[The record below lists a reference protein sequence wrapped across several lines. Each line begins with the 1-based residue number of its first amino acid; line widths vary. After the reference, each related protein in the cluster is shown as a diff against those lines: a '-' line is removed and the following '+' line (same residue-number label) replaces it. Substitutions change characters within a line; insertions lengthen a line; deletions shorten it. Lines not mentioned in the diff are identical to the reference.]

1 MPGPALDTFP
11 APLRL
16 ADARARIRASRA
28 AEGRR
33 TVVLDDDPTGS
44 QSVHDVDVVT
54 ALEPAEYA
62 RALAEPGAT
71 CFVLTNSRSMGQDD
85 AVRLTARVTAD
96 VLGVMAGLSAPV
108 DLVSRSDST
117 LRGHVLAEVEAMV
130 ETLGTDAGTAV
141 DGVLLVPAFLEAG
154 RFTVDGVHYAT
165 VGGEAVPV
173 AETEFARDASFGYR
187 SSDLREFVAEKSG
200 GRLRAEDVRSI
211 SLHDIRVGGP
221 ERVAGILGEV
231 TGGAFVVVDAADYAD
246 LEVVVLGLLEARGA
260 GRSFVYRTGPSF
272 VRALAGIEPR
282 APLGTDD
289 IWPGGRPGGHGLLV
303 VGSHVGLTSA
313 QVAAVENRGNFER
326 VELDVQALID
336 PERRA
341 DHLAQAT
348 DRVRTALGRSDVLL
362 LTSRVLV
369 RGTGAD
375 DSLSIARTVS
385 AGVTSL
391 VRAVLSSRPAWVV
404 AKGGITSHDVAVE
417 GLGIRRARVLG
428 QLLTGMVS
436 VLQPLEA
443 ADGAVGMPYVV
454 FAGNVGDTQ
463 TLAHVVDVVAGPST
477 GAGTPAPE
485 RAGRDDEGAGA

>member
-1 MPGPALDTFP
+1 MPGPALDTLP
-11 APLRL
+11 PPLRL
-16 ADARARIRASRA
+16 PDARARIRASRA

-33 TVVLDDDPTGS
+33 TVVFDDDPTGS

-54 ALEPAEYA
+54 VLDPAEYA

-71 CFVLTNSRSMGQDD
+71 CFVLTNSRSLAEDG
-85 AVRLTARVTAD
+85 AVRLTAAVADD
-96 VLGVMAGLSAPV
+96 VLSVAAGMSAPV

-117 LRGHVLAEVEAMV
+117 LRGHVFAEVQTLVEAHR
-130 ETLGTDAGTAV
+130 TGSGTAV

-165 VGGEAVPV
+165 VGGQATPV
-173 AETEFARDASFGYR
+173 ADTEFARDASFGYR
-187 SSDLREFVAEKSG
+187 NSDLREFVAEKSG
-200 GRLRAEDVRSI
+200 GRVRPEDVRSI

-221 ERVAGILGEV
+221 DRVADILREV
-231 TGGAFVVVDAADYAD
+231 TGAAFVVVDAADYAD
-246 LEVVVLGLLEARGA
+246 LEVVVLGLLEARRA

-289 IWPGGRPGGHGLLV
+289 IWPRGRPDGHGLLV

-313 QVAAVENRGNFER
+313 QVSVVEERRDFER

-336 PERRA
+336 PERREE
-341 DHLAQAT
+341 HLAEAV
-348 DRVRTALGRSDVLL
+348 DRVRAALARRDVLL

-369 RGTGAD
+369 RGTGAE
-375 DSLSIARTVS
+375 DSLAIARTVS

-391 VRAVLSSRPAWVV
+391 VRAVLPGRPAWVV

-436 VLQPLEA
+436 VLRPVEA

-454 FAGNVGDTQ
+454 FAGNVGDSQ
-463 TLAHVVDVVAGPST
+463 TLAHVVDVVAGPSA

-485 RAGRDDEGAGA
+485 RAGDDEGAGA

>member
-1 MPGPALDTFP
+1 MPGADLDTLP
-11 APLRL
+11 EPLRL

-54 ALEPAEYA
+54 VLDPAEYA
-62 RALAEPGAT
+62 RALTEPGAT
-71 CFVLTNSRSMGQDD
+71 CFVLTNSRSLAEED
-85 AVRLTARVTAD
+85 AVRLTAQVAGD
-96 VLGVMAGLSAPV
+96 VLGIMAGLSAPV

-117 LRGHVLAEVEAMV
+117 LRGHVLAEIEALVEAHR
-130 ETLGTDAGTAV
+130 TGSGTAI

-154 RFTVDGVHYAT
+154 RFTVGGVHYAT

-173 AETEFARDASFGYR
+173 ADTEFARDASFGYR

-200 GRLRAEDVRSI
+200 GRVRPEDVRSVSI
-211 SLHDIRVGGP
+211 QDIRVGGP
-221 ERVAGILGEV
+221 DRVAEILGGV
-231 TGGAFVVVDAADYAD
+231 TGGAFVVVDAADFAD
-246 LEVVVLGLLEARGA
+246 LEVVVLGLLEARRA

-282 APLGTDD
+282 SPLGAGD
-289 IWPGGRPGGHGLLV
+289 IWPGGRPDGHGLLV

-313 QVAAVENRGNFER
+313 QVAAVENRGNLDR
-326 VELDVQALID
+326 VELDVGALLD
-336 PERRA
+336 PERREA
-341 DHLAQAT
+341 HIAEAA
-348 DRVRTALGRSDVLL
+348 DRVRRTLARRDVLL
-362 LTSRVLV
+362 LTSRNLV
-369 RGTGAD
+369 RGTGPD
-375 DSLSIARTVS
+375 ESLAIARTVS

-391 VRAVLSSRPAWVV
+391 VRAVLPSRPAWVV
-404 AKGGITSHDVAVE
+404 AKGGITSHDVAVA

-436 VLQPLEA
+436 VLRPVDA

-454 FAGNVGDTQ
+454 FAGNVGDTRA
-463 TLAHVVDVVAGPST
+463 LAHVVDVVAGPGT
-477 GAGTPAPE
+477 DAGSPAPA
-485 RAGRDDEGAGA
+485 RAGSDDEGAGA